1 MASGTTITDSGAS
14 ISITVAGQL
23 PRNIMKAQIIEI
35 TVIKTTILKI
45 DIGQGALGNL
55 FINYADVT
63 NPVTAN
69 PSALKDAIN
78 TMLTPASSGST
89 VGGATEA
96 RQIDQSN
103 LLTQLNSISTTLKS
117 LITSIDDKLFYQP
130 LMVDDG
136 GAGIVYKGY
145 AEPGTLQDQPSW
157 AIERI
162 QKVGD
167 VDVHTWVNGQRAFQS
182 QWVNRETL
190 TYQ

>member
-1 MASGTTITDSGAS
+1 MAGTTITDSGAS
-14 ISITVAGQL
+14 ISVTVAGQT

-35 TVIKTTILKI
+35 TVIKTNIIKI

-55 FINYADVT
+55 FIPYTDVT
-63 NPVTAN
+63 NPSTAS
-69 PSALKDAIN
+69 PGALKDAIN
-78 TMLTPASSGST
+78 ALLTPASSGGNT

-103 LLTQLNSISTTLKS
+103 LLTQLNTISTAIQG
-117 LITSIDDKLFYQP
+117 LITSLDNKVFYQP
-130 LMVDDG
+130 LLVDDG

-145 AEPGTLQDQPSW
+145 AAVGTLQEQPTW

-167 VDVHTWVNGQRAFQS
+167 VDVHTWVNGQRTFVNS
-182 QWVNRETL
+182 WVNRETF